1 VVSRAPAQF
10 RYFGFEMSTN
20 LASGLQCGGEWLH
33 TRLSRVR
40 GPASNL
46 LDPADEGGGVRRGI
60 ILGGVIATVGLALLA
75 SGCGSSKKSSSSTSS
90 SGTSGGATALP
101 ASSCGPIYY
110 QGSGTPQ
117 FIVPSDLPL
126 QGSGRTQTVQMVNAI
141 KYVLKNA
148 NFKAGKYTVGF
159 QSCDD
164 STAQA
169 GKWVSGKCS
178 ANANAYAQN
187 KSVIGVV
194 GTFNSGCAEIVIP
207 ILNRAPNGPL
217 GMVSPANTYVGL
229 THSGPGTVAGEPQKY
244 YPTGKRNYIRMVA
257 ADDFQG
263 AADAQFMQQQGAK
276 KVFILNDKEAYG
288 LGVATD
294 TKNSAAKLGLNVVG
308 FTAWDPKASSYE
320 ALATRIKQSGADWI
334 YLGGLICEN
343 GAKLISDLKAGV
355 PGAKLMAPDG
365 FSDFTANGASGVGMF
380 ITVAGEPP
388 EKLTG
393 AGKAFVTNFGAQIG
407 TAVNPY
413 STYAAQAMA
422 VMLAAIGAS
431 DGSRASVTHNLLA
444 TKVTNGILGSF
455 SINKNG
461 DTTRN
466 PVTVYQQVGSG
477 KSGTG
482 KTFKVVVPPA
492 SLVAAA

>member
-1 VVSRAPAQF
+1 
-10 RYFGFEMSTN
+10 
-20 LASGLQCGGEWLH
+20 
-33 TRLSRVR
+33 
-40 GPASNL
+40 
-46 LDPADEGGGVRRGI
+46 VRRGI
-60 ILGGVIATVGLALLA
+60 ILGGVVLTLVFALMA
-75 SGCGSSKKSSSSTSS
+75 SACGSKKSSSSSTS
-90 SGTSGGATALP
+90 GGGGGGGATALP
-101 ASSCGPIYY
+101 ASSCGPLYY
-110 QGSGTPQ
+110 QGSGKPTY
-117 FIVPSDLPL
+117 IIPSDLPL
-126 QGSGRTQTVQMVNAI
+126 QGSGRTQTIQMTDAI
-141 KYVLKNA
+141 KYILKNA
-148 NFKAGKYTVGF
+148 NFKAGKYAVGY

-169 GKWVSGKCS
+169 GKWASSKCS
-178 ANANAYAQN
+178 ANGNAYAQD
-187 KSVIGVV
+187 KSVIGVI
-194 GTFNSGCAEIVIP
+194 GTFNSGCAEIIIP
-207 ILNRAPNGPL
+207 ILNRVAGGPM

-257 ADDFQG
+257 ADDYQG
-263 AADAQFMQQQGAK
+263 AADASFMQQQGAK

-320 ALATRIKQSGADWI
+320 ALATRIKQSGADWVF
-334 YLGGLICEN
+334 LGGLICEN
-343 GAKLISDLKAGV
+343 GAKLISDMKAGI
-355 PGAKLMAPDG
+355 PGVKLLAPDG
-365 FSDFTANGASGVGMF
+365 FSDFTANGASGVGMYV
-380 ITVAGEPP
+380 TVAGEPP

-393 AGKAFVTNFGAQIG
+393 AGADFVKNFGAQVG

-422 VMLAAIGAS
+422 VLLDAIAKS
-431 DGSRASVTHNLLA
+431 DGTRASVNNNLLH
-444 TKVTNGILGSF
+444 TKVTDGILGTF
-455 SINKNG
+455 TINSNG

-466 PVTVYQQVGSG
+466 PVTVYQQVGTG

-482 KTFKVVVPPA
+482 KTFKVEVPPA

>member
-1 VVSRAPAQF
+1 
-10 RYFGFEMSTN
+10 M
-20 LASGLQCGGEWLH
+20 
-33 TRLSRVR
+33 
-40 GPASNL
+40 
-46 LDPADEGGGVRRGI
+46 RRGI
-60 ILGGVIATVGLALLA
+60 ILGGVVLTLVFALMA
-75 SGCGSSKKSSSSTSS
+75 SACGSKKSSSSSTS
-90 SGTSGGATALP
+90 GGGGGGGATALP
-101 ASSCGPIYY
+101 ASSCGPLYY
-110 QGSGTPQ
+110 QGSGKPTY
-117 FIVPSDLPL
+117 IIPSDLPL
-126 QGSGRTQTVQMVNAI
+126 QGSGRTQTIQMTDAI
-141 KYVLKNA
+141 KYILKNA
-148 NFKAGKYTVGF
+148 NFKAGKYAVGY

-169 GKWVSGKCS
+169 GKWASSKCS
-178 ANANAYAQN
+178 ANGNAYAQD
-187 KSVIGVV
+187 KSVIGVI
-194 GTFNSGCAEIVIP
+194 GTFNSGCAEIIIP
-207 ILNRAPNGPL
+207 ILNRVAGGPM

-257 ADDFQG
+257 ADDYQG
-263 AADAQFMQQQGAK
+263 AADASFMQQQGAK

-320 ALATRIKQSGADWI
+320 ALATRIKQSGADWVF
-334 YLGGLICEN
+334 LGGLICEN
-343 GAKLISDLKAGV
+343 GAKLISDMKAGI
-355 PGAKLMAPDG
+355 PGVKLLAPDG
-365 FSDFTANGASGVGMF
+365 FSDFTANGASGVGMYV
-380 ITVAGEPP
+380 TVAGEPP

-393 AGKAFVTNFGAQIG
+393 AGADFVKNFGAQVG

-422 VMLAAIGAS
+422 VLLDAIAKS
-431 DGSRASVTHNLLA
+431 DGTRASVNNNLLH
-444 TKVTNGILGSF
+444 TKVTDGILGSF
-455 SINKNG
+455 TINSNG

-466 PVTVYQQVGSG
+466 PVTVYQQVGTG

-482 KTFKVVVPPA
+482 KTFKVEVPPA

>member
-1 VVSRAPAQF
+1 
-10 RYFGFEMSTN
+10 MT
-20 LASGLQCGGEWLH
+20 
-33 TRLSRVR
+33 
-40 GPASNL
+40 
-46 LDPADEGGGVRRGI
+46 DPADEGGGVRRGI
-60 ILGGVIATVGLALLA
+60 ILGGVVLTLVFALMA
-75 SGCGSSKKSSSSTSS
+75 SACGSKKSSSSSTS
-90 SGTSGGATALP
+90 TSGGGSGNATALP
-101 ASSCGPIYY
+101 ASSCGPLYY
-110 QGSGTPQ
+110 QGSGKPD

-126 QGSGRTQTVQMVNAI
+126 QGSGRTQTIQMTDAI

-148 NFKAGKYTVGF
+148 SFKAGKYTVGY

-169 GKWVSGKCS
+169 GKWASGKCS
-178 ANANAYAQN
+178 ANGNAYAQN
-187 KSVIGVV
+187 KSVIGVI
-194 GTFNSGCAEIVIP
+194 GTFNSGCAEIIIP

-229 THSGPGTVAGEPQKY
+229 THSGPGTVPGEPQKY

-294 TKNSAAKLGLNVVG
+294 TKNSATKLGLKVVG

-320 ALATRIKQSGADWI
+320 ALATRIKQSGADWV

-343 GAKLISDLKAGV
+343 GAKLISDMKAGL
-355 PGAKLMAPDG
+355 PGVTLMAPDG

-393 AGKAFVTNFGAQIG
+393 AGASFVKNFGAQIG

-422 VMLAAIGAS
+422 VMLSAIANS
-431 DGSRASVTHNLLA
+431 DGTRPTVTHNLLA
-444 TKVTNGILGSF
+444 TKVTGGILGTF
-455 SINKNG
+455 TINKNG

-466 PVTVYQQVGSG
+466 PVTVYQQVGTG

-482 KTFKVVVPPA
+482 KTFKVVVPSA

>member
-1 VVSRAPAQF
+1 
-10 RYFGFEMSTN
+10 
-20 LASGLQCGGEWLH
+20 
-33 TRLSRVR
+33 
-40 GPASNL
+40 
-46 LDPADEGGGVRRGI
+46 VRRGI
-60 ILGGVIATVGLALLA
+60 ILGGVVLTLVFALMA
-75 SGCGSSKKSSSSTSS
+75 SACGSKKSSSSTST
-90 SGTSGGATALP
+90 SGGGGGGATALP
-101 ASSCGPIYY
+101 ASSCGPLYY
-110 QGSGTPQ
+110 QGSGKPTY
-117 FIVPSDLPL
+117 IIPSDLPL
-126 QGSGRTQTVQMVNAI
+126 QGSGRTQTIQMTDAI

-148 NFKAGKYTVGF
+148 SFKAGKYAVGY

-169 GKWVSGKCS
+169 GKWASSKCS
-178 ANANAYAQN
+178 ANGNAYAQD
-187 KSVIGVV
+187 KSVIGVI
-194 GTFNSGCAEIVIP
+194 GTFNSGCAEIIIP
-207 ILNRAPNGPL
+207 ILNRVAGGPL

-320 ALATRIKQSGADWI
+320 ALATRIKQSGADWV

-343 GAKLISDLKAGV
+343 GAKLISDMKAGI
-355 PGAKLMAPDG
+355 PGVKLLAPDG
-365 FSDFTANGASGVGMF
+365 FSDFTANGASGVGMYV
-380 ITVAGEPP
+380 TVAGEPP

-393 AGKAFVTNFGAQIG
+393 AGADFVKNFGAQVG

-422 VMLAAIGAS
+422 VMLDAIAKS
-431 DGSRASVTHNLLA
+431 DGTRASVNNNLLH
-444 TKVTNGILGSF
+444 TKVTDGILGTF
-455 SINKNG
+455 TINSNG

-482 KTFKVVVPPA
+482 KTFKVEVPPA

>member
-1 VVSRAPAQF
+1 
-10 RYFGFEMSTN
+10 M
-20 LASGLQCGGEWLH
+20 
-33 TRLSRVR
+33 
-40 GPASNL
+40 
-46 LDPADEGGGVRRGI
+46 RRGI
-60 ILGGVIATVGLALLA
+60 ILGGVVLTLVFALMA
-75 SGCGSSKKSSSSTSS
+75 SACGSKKSSSSS
-90 SGTSGGATALP
+90 TSGGGGSGGTATALP

-110 QGSGTPQ
+110 QGSGSPN
-117 FIVPSDLPL
+117 FIIPSDLPL
-126 QGSGRTQTVQMVNAI
+126 QGSGRTQTIQMTDAI
-141 KYVLKNA
+141 KYILKNA
-148 NFKAGKYTVGF
+148 GFKAGKYTVGY

-178 ANANAYAQN
+178 ANGNAYAQN
-187 KSVIGVV
+187 KSVIAVL
-194 GTFNSGCAEIVIP
+194 GTFNSGCAEIIIP
-207 ILNRAPNGPL
+207 ILNRVGGGPV

-229 THSGPGTVAGEPQKY
+229 THGGPGTVPGEPEKY

-320 ALATRIKQSGADWI
+320 ALATRIKQSGADWVF
-334 YLGGLICEN
+334 LGGLICEN
-343 GAKLISDLKAGV
+343 GAKLISDLKAGL
-355 PGAKLMAPDG
+355 PGVKLMAPDG
-365 FSDFTANGASGVGMF
+365 FSDFTANGTSAVGMY
-380 ITVAGEPP
+380 ITVAGQPP
-388 EKLTG
+388 ENLTG
-393 AGKAFVTNFGAQIG
+393 AGKDFVKNFGAQIG

-413 STYAAQAMA
+413 STYAAQAIS
-422 VMLAAIGAS
+422 VLLAAIAAS
-431 DGSRASVTHNLLA
+431 DGTRPSVTNHLLH
-444 TKVTNGILGSF
+444 TKVTDGILGSF
-455 SINKNG
+455 TINSNG
-461 DTTRN
+461 DTTKN

-482 KTFKVVVPPA
+482 KTFKVLVPPA